1 MVTPFFQGL
10 GTGGGLIVAIGA
22 QNAFV
27 LSQGIRKN
35 HPLVIAAI
43 CIFCD
48 VLFITLGVAGFGSA
62 ISSSLLLSR
71 IAAWGGAAFLFSYG
85 FGAFRSAAG
94 TNTLQVESQDR
105 RMTLGAAVVST
116 LAVTLL
122 NPHFY
127 LDTVVL
133 IGSVAGRFPGEQR
146 LFFWAGAVTSSALW
160 FISLSTGARVLAPLF
175 SRPLSWRILDAVIGV
190 TLWII
195 ALSLARYAMAL

>member
-1 MVTPFFQGL
+1 MITPFLQGL

-48 VLFITLGVAGFGSA
+48 ALFISLGVAGIGAAVGKSIF
-62 ISSSLLLSR
+62 LSR
-71 IAAWGGAAFLFSYG
+71 VTAWAGVGFLVLYG
-85 FGAFRSAAG
+85 FQAFRSAAVKG
-94 TNTLQVESQDR
+94 SLHVEDQGC
-105 RMTLGAAVVST
+105 MTLGAVVVST

-133 IGSVAGRFPGEQR
+133 IGSVAGRFQGEQR
-146 LFFWAGAVTSSALW
+146 LGFWGGTVTASVLW
-160 FISLSTGARVLAPLF
+160 FISLSTGARMLAPLF
-175 SRPLSWRILDAVIGV
+175 KNPLSWRILDTIIGI
-190 TLWII
+190 TLWCI
-195 ALSLARYAMAL
+195 AVSLTRYAWTL

>member
-1 MVTPFFQGL
+1 MMTPFFQGF

-35 HPLVIAAI
+35 HPLVITAI
-43 CIFCD
+43 CILCD
-48 VLFITLGVAGFGSA
+48 ILFITLGVAGIGAAVSG
-62 ISSSLLLSR
+62 SSLLSK
-71 IAAWGGAAFLFSYG
+71 ATAWGGAAFLFLYG
-85 FGAFRSAAG
+85 FQAFKSAAG
-94 TNTLQVESQDR
+94 KKSLQAGNDQDR
-105 RMTLGAAVVST
+105 MSLGTVVVST

-133 IGSVAGRFPGEQR
+133 IGSVASRFPDDQR
-146 LFFWAGAVTSSALW
+146 FYFWAGTITASAVW

-175 SRPLSWRILDAVIGV
+175 KNPLSWRILDLVIGV
-190 TLWII
+190 TLWAI
-195 ALSLARYAMAL
+195 ASSLARYALTL

>member
-1 MVTPFFQGL
+1 MLTPFFQGF

-35 HPLVIAAI
+35 YPLVIAAI
-43 CIFCD
+43 CIFFD
-48 VLFITLGVAGFGSA
+48 ALFITLGVTGIGTAVA
-62 ISSSLLLSR
+62 SSPVLSR
-71 IAAWGGAAFLFSYG
+71 IAAWGGAAFLFLYG

-94 TNTLQVESQDR
+94 ENSLQVTDKDS
-105 RMTLGAAVVST
+105 MTLGAVVVST

-133 IGSVAGRFPGEQR
+133 IGCVAGRFPGEQR
-146 LFFWAGAVTSSALW
+146 LFFGAGAVTSSVLW
-160 FISLSTGARVLAPLF
+160 FISLSAGARVLAPLF
-175 SRPLSWRILDAVIGV
+175 SKPLSWRILDAVIGL
-190 TLWII
+190 TLWVI
-195 ALSLARYAMAL
+195 ALSLTRYAMAL

>member
-35 HPLVIAAI
+35 HPMVITAI

-48 VLFITLGVAGFGSA
+48 VLFISLGVAGIGAAVSKSM
-62 ISSSLLLSR
+62 ILSKGT
-71 IAAWGGAAFLFSYG
+71 AWAGAAFLFLYG
-85 FGAFRSAAG
+85 FQAFRSAAG
-94 TNTLQVESQDR
+94 EKSLQVEQETGH
-105 RMTLGAAVVST
+105 MPLGRVVVST

-133 IGSVAGRFPGEQR
+133 IGSVASRFPLDQR
-146 LFFWAGAVTSSALW
+146 FYFWAGTVTASALW
-160 FISLSTGARVLAPLF
+160 FTSLSTGARVLAPLF
-175 SRPLSWRILDAVIGV
+175 KNSLSWRILDLIIGI
-190 TLWII
+190 TLLAI
-195 ALSLARYAMAL
+195 AFSLARYALTL